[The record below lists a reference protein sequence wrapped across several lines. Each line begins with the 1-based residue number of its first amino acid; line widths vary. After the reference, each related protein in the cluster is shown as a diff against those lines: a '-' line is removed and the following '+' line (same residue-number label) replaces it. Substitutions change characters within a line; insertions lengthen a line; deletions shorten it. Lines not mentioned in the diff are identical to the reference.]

1 MKQYIILGKSDNGD
15 NGHKVTLEYFLNKD
29 VLEFKSKYDYVSV
42 YECKFITSYHRNN
55 K

>member
-15 NGHKVTLEYFLNKD
+15 QSYKVTLEYFLNTD

-42 YECKFITSYHRNN
+42 YECKFITSYYNNN